1 MVTWRLFSLG
11 AMFFLVGLLDAKIR
25 LDPEGDFCQTKL
37 HRYARSLNGF
47 KAMRDLLVADY
58 DPDQED
64 TLGNTALMEAC
75 DAGILINVICL
86 VEHGADYKRIDLGKI
101 KNKRIADFFL
111 LLIKSIE
118 QQHAFYDAVAIATE
132 RVISI
137 AVDKDD
143 EGGEIRFFERPPTP
157 KAASAKAS
165 TLVSKY

>member
-11 AMFFLVGLLDAKIR
+11 AMFFLVGLLDAKTR
-25 LDPEGDFCQTKL
+25 LNPEDEYCQTKL
-37 HRYARSLNGF
+37 HQYARSQSCFGS
-47 KAMRDLLVADY
+47 MRALLVADCE
-58 DPDQED
+58 PDQED
-64 TLGNTALMEAC
+64 IFGNTALTEAC

-86 VEHGADYKRIDLGKI
+86 VEYGADYKRIDLDKI

-111 LLIKSIE
+111 LLIEAIE

-132 RVISI
+132 QVISI
-137 AVDKDD
+137 EVDKDD